1 MARKV
6 TKLEWQELM
15 GIYAK
20 RANLEMHRAAAAG
33 AAGLAATYPEDR
45 EVQLFCAITQYYCAH
60 RLTDHGRKK
69 EVASQGVAAA
79 GRMMKL
85 DPGDYDA
92 RYWWVLNQFQARM
105 AEGIPA
111 ALREARKIRKYI
123 DDLIVDEPER
133 FEAYMM
139 KGVLYRELPP
149 FISWGDKKAAVKM
162 LEKAASIA
170 PRDPEVLLELAAAYA
185 KVKKKDKAR
194 VTYQKVIHESTPP
207 PNREWETEDA
217 REYALKMLKK
227 L

>member
-1 MARKV
+1 MTRKV
-6 TKLEWQELM
+6 SEQEWQELM
-15 GIYAK
+15 ELYSK

-45 EVQLFCAITQYYCAH
+45 EVQLFCATTQYYCAH

-79 GRMMKL
+79 GRMLHL
-85 DPGDYDA
+85 DPHDYDA

-105 AEGIPA
+105 VEGIPA
-111 ALREARKIRKYI
+111 ALREARKIRTYI
-123 DDLIVDEPER
+123 DDLIADEPGR

-149 FISWGDKKAAVKM
+149 LISWGNKKKGLKMLQKAA
-162 LEKAASIA
+162 AIA
-170 PRDPEVLLELAAAYA
+170 PTDPEVLLELAAAYA
-185 KVKKKDKAR
+185 KVRNKKEAR
-194 VTYQKVIHESTPP
+194 LAYRRVIDESTPP

>member
-1 MARKV
+1 MTRKV
-6 TKLEWQELM
+6 SEHEWQELM
-15 GIYAK
+15 EIYAK
-20 RANLEMHRAAAAG
+20 RDNLEMHRAAAAG
-33 AAGLAATYPEDR
+33 ATGLAATYPEDR

-60 RLTDHGRKK
+60 RLKDHGRKR

-79 GRMMKL
+79 GRIMRM
-85 DPGDYDA
+85 DPHDYDA

-111 ALREARKIRKYI
+111 ALREARKIRGYI
-123 DDLIVDEPER
+123 DDLIADEPDR

-149 FISWGDKKAAVKM
+149 LISWGDKKKGVKM
-162 LEKAASIA
+162 LEKAASLA

-185 KVKKKDKAR
+185 KVRRKADAR
-194 VTYQKVIHESTPP
+194 VAYRKVIDESTPP

-217 REYALKMLKK
+217 RAYALKMLKK